1 MVKIAFLFPGQGS
14 QTVGMGS
21 EFYKTSL
28 ESKKLFDSAG
38 EVLGFD
44 MADLCFNGPSDKLML
59 TENAQPALL
68 IHSTIALNM
77 LRENG
82 INAVIAAGHSL
93 GEYSANVAAGSI
105 QFLDAVRLVNLRGRF
120 MQEAVPVG
128 VGGMAA
134 IIGMSLDIVRGL
146 CDRIST
152 EHFIVQPANINSQEQ
167 IVIAGHLRA
176 VEEVSR
182 LAKNE
187 GAKKSVMLPVSAPFH
202 CSLMKSAE
210 IKLQKELEKTEFVDH
225 QYPVISNIQAR
236 PLTTGPLAREALI
249 RQVCSPVMWGDTM
262 QYLIE
267 GEVDVVIELGTG
279 RVLSG
284 LMRRFN
290 KNVKCFQVGDPES
303 LKTTVDACKTFLKQ
317 NNSYGT

>member
-14 QTVGMGS
+14 QIVGMGR

-28 ESKKLFDSAG
+28 EAKKLFDNAG
-38 EVLGFD
+38 EILGFD
-44 MADLCFNGPSDKLML
+44 IADLCFNGPDEKLML

-68 IHSTIALNM
+68 IHSIIALNM

-82 INAVIAAGHSL
+82 INATIAAGHSL

-105 QFLDAVRLVNLRGRF
+105 QFLDAVLLVHLRGRF
-120 MQEAVPVG
+120 MQEAVPAG

-134 IIGMSLDIVRGL
+134 IIGMSLDNVRFL
-146 CDRIST
+146 CDRVSK
-152 EHFIVQPANINSQEQ
+152 EDFLVQPANINSHEQ
-167 IVIAGHLRA
+167 IVVAGHLKA

-182 LAKNE
+182 LAKEE

-202 CSLMKSAE
+202 CPLMKPAE
-210 IKLQKELEKTEFVDH
+210 INLKKELEKIEFVDH
-225 QYPVISNIQAR
+225 QYPVVSNIQAR
-236 PLTTGPLAREALI
+236 PLTTGPSACEALI
-249 RQVCSPVMWGDTM
+249 RQVCSPVRWAETM
-262 QYLIE
+262 QYLIDQE
-267 GEVDVVIELGTG
+267 IDVAIELGTG

-290 KNVKCFQVGDPES
+290 KNIRCFQVGDPDS
-303 LKTTVDACKTFLKQ
+303 LKTTVEACENLIKSE
-317 NNSYGT
+317 NN